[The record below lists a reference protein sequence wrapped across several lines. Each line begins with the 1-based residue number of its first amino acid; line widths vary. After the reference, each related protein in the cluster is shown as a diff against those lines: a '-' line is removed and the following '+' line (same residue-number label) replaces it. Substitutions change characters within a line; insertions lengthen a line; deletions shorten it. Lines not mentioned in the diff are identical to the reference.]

1 MKYILSIKV
10 LIPYIILISSY
21 FVLKKTNLPT
31 YYGLQSLVVGVY
43 DNIMSCMFYTFVKV
57 TYRNAIL
64 IIILVSL
71 YALAIND

>member
-10 LIPYIILISSY
+10 LIPYVILISLY
-21 FVLKKTNLPT
+21 FVLIKQLPT

-43 DNIMSCMFYTFVKV
+43 DNVMSCLFYKFVKV

-64 IIILVSL
+64 IIIMVSL